1 MANQP
6 SDFKPEQLP
15 VNNGKTELTEPQL
28 TALGRKLRAK
38 FKTNETLREP
48 KEQEWLEDLR
58 MLNGV
63 YDPDVLSRIGKI
75 RSKAYPKIARSKT
88 VSIEARLHEITD
100 PDIGK
105 PWGIDPSPDSTIS
118 PEAMQK
124 IVDQMMAEEMTK
136 WETAKMQNLQA
147 IQANQPPPFPDLPP
161 QFSEP
166 DNDKIQEA
174 FNKYAKEAC
183 KKMEVE
189 IDDQLVDTK
198 YADIKKKA
206 LRSGLQLGTGIVKG
220 PTAIYKEVKK
230 WKFDPEER
238 RYKLDVKKVPRPY
251 LEFIRLWDWYPDM
264 TVSELDQCEGF
275 FVRHVLT
282 KHDVYKLADRDD
294 FNSEIIYRYLIAN
307 SDGDCNFKAWEQ
319 ELQGIATDKGEFNK
333 GRKYEVLEYWGYA
346 DAEDLAECGVI
357 VTEELLN
364 EELQVNVWL
373 LGGEVIKAVLNQ
385 TPKAEQPYTVF
396 YFEKDET
403 SIFGK
408 GIPRVMRDSQINT
421 CAATRMMLDNGAIT
435 CLTGDTVVYRNAKSE
450 CQTDNTNNKP
460 SSITLNELW
469 ENKHKP
475 KSGLRRTRIRSVNEE
490 TGEIFHN
497 RILDVFDN
505 GIQEVF
511 EVKTEKGYI
520 IKATGNHLFLADDG
534 GWHRLDEFAVGDSLA
549 VNGQDTPP
557 KFTCIE
563 CGAETKGVGR
573 RCRSCAMK
581 HEHPR
586 QTPRVCIDCGTE
598 TSCPEAKRC
607 KKCSCKIENNSWN
620 QTQALQAAINENA
633 NESTAR
639 HRWACQK
646 DKKDYCERCGAKR
659 EAGSRLEVHHID
671 RNPYNNDP
679 SNKLTLCDRCHK
691 YVHKRFDNFGNPFK
705 HRYVDYDEIIS
716 IEPVGEERVF
726 DLKMEGP
733 NYNFIANGF
742 VVHNCGPMLEFNID
756 LMDPDQDFEDIHQFK
771 AWLREG
777 TGNSSSYPAVRVY
790 NLESHIEEYLQ
801 IIDRFLTFADLE
813 TAFPT
818 SMLIE
823 PAKSGNETVQGASIR
838 QGSVNITVKDVAKN
852 FDDFNSRIIEGMY
865 GWNMEFSDKE
875 DIKGD
880 YAVVAKGLSSLV
892 AKEVRAQLLIQN
904 EAFIEKYKAWIPEE
918 DYLQELWKVMDMPI
932 KLRTQEE
939 KDRWVKDHT
948 DPEEMQRQID
958 LILAQIAEIQSKAL
972 KNTAMAKKQN
982 VSAIKE
988 ANAVE
993 EAPVVPSGPS
1003 PEETEA
1009 RVAEIHSKALRNLTA
1024 AQKDEAATEAI
1035 KNPPKVEEP
1044 KKKETKKKEE

>member
-63 YDPDVLSRIGKI
+63 YDPEVLSRIGKI

-147 IQANQPPPFPDLPP
+147 TQANQPPPFPDLPP

-346 DAEDLAECGVI
+346 DAKDLAECGVI

-435 CLTGDTVVYRNAKSE
+435 
-450 CQTDNTNNKP
+450 
-460 SSITLNELW
+460 
-469 ENKHKP
+469 
-475 KSGLRRTRIRSVNEE
+475 
-490 TGEIFHN
+490 
-497 RILDVFDN
+497 
-505 GIQEVF
+505 
-511 EVKTEKGYI
+511 
-520 IKATGNHLFLADDG
+520 
-534 GWHRLDEFAVGDSLA
+534 
-549 VNGQDTPP
+549 
-557 KFTCIE
+557 
-563 CGAETKGVGR
+563 
-573 RCRSCAMK
+573 
-581 HEHPR
+581 
-586 QTPRVCIDCGTE
+586 
-598 TSCPEAKRC
+598 
-607 KKCSCKIENNSWN
+607 
-620 QTQALQAAINENA
+620 
-633 NESTAR
+633 
-639 HRWACQK
+639 
-646 DKKDYCERCGAKR
+646 
-659 EAGSRLEVHHID
+659 
-671 RNPYNNDP
+671 
-679 SNKLTLCDRCHK
+679 
-691 YVHKRFDNFGNPFK
+691 
-705 HRYVDYDEIIS
+705 
-716 IEPVGEERVF
+716 
-726 DLKMEGP
+726 
-733 NYNFIANGF
+733 
-742 VVHNCGPMLEFNID
+742 CGPMLEFNID